1 MAANPLNCGDQ
12 LTCMIQDV
20 KKSLR
25 YTSIMNSFS
34 EPKARFRLGAVVVDF
49 DVELLIKLA
58 DLRKSHSIH
67 LHRFIYIKQQR
78 CKINI
83 LGPVIS

>member
-12 LTCMIQDV
+12 LTCIIQDV

-25 YTSIMNSFS
+25 YTSIMNSFF
-34 EPKARFRLGAVVVDF
+34 EPKARFRLGVVVV

-58 DLRKSHSIH
+58 DLRKSHIIH
-67 LHRFIYIKQQR
+67 LHRLICVKQQR